1 MADATGETKEPPL
14 RVTFDR
20 RIKLE
25 FHGARITSDGGLL
38 AYREL
43 DDVFDLTAMGA
54 SALGEGR
61 RGRNIRHHLPG
72 LLRQAVYAR
81 LAGYED
87 VNDAERLARDPAMR
101 AIVGREGMDRLAAST
116 SQMGRFET
124 EWLASEA
131 NLAALTDL
139 SGAWIDRVH
148 VRRPPDGI
156 ILDMDSS
163 ESPTHGQQEGSAWN
177 GHFGCTCYHPL
188 FVFNQF
194 GDLERCLLRP
204 GNAHSAEGWRSV
216 LEPVIARYRERGLPL
231 WFRGD
236 AAFAK
241 PELYELLE
249 AEGIGYAIRLPANPV
264 LQERIGHLLTRPV
277 GRPPTKPQVF
287 FASYSYQ
294 AQSWARPRRVMAKVE
309 WHQGELYPRVGF
321 IVTNLKRPAE
331 RVSKFYNGRGTAE
344 QWIKE
349 GKLALR
355 WTRLSCRAFRDNA
368 VRLQLFALAYNLAN
382 FLRSLALPDEVAH
395 WSLTTLREKLVKI
408 GPGSSATAATWCS
421 SWPRWRCRAPCSPR
435 SCAGSSACEDRPWR
449 RPDRNGPKD
458 GRSRGENHAPRS
470 TKSIKTARIGPRMG
484 VRWSPAHG
492 FRPQPCAPID
502 WEAVADHGSGR

>member
-1 MADATGETKEPPL
+1 MADATGEAREPPL
-14 RVTFDR
+14 RVAFDH

-25 FHGARITSDGGLL
+25 FQGAKITSDGGLL

-43 DDVFDLTAMGA
+43 DDALDLTTTGV
-54 SALGEGR
+54 SALAEGR
-61 RGRNIRHHLPG
+61 RGTNIRHRLLG
-72 LLRQAVYAR
+72 LLRQAVYGR

-87 VNDAERLARDPAMR
+87 ANDAVRLARDPAMR
-101 AIVGREGMDRLAAST
+101 AIVGREGLDRPAAST

-148 VRRPPDGI
+148 RRRPPDGI

-163 ESPTHGQQEGSAWN
+163 ESPTRGQQEDAAYN

-188 FVFNQF
+188 FVLNQF
-194 GDLERCLLRP
+194 GDLERCKLRP
-204 GNAHSAEGWRSV
+204 GNVHSADGWRGV
-216 LEPVIARYRERGLPL
+216 LEPVIARYRERGLAL
-231 WFRGD
+231 YFRGD
-236 AAFAK
+236 AGFAK
-241 PELYELLE
+241 PELYQLLE
-249 AEGIGYAIRLPANPV
+249 AEGIGYAIRLPANSV
-264 LQERIGHLLTRPV
+264 LQESIGHLLTRPV
-277 GRPPTKPQVF
+277 GRPPKKPQVF
-287 FASYSYQ
+287 FGSFTYQ
-294 AQSWARPRRVMAKVE
+294 AQTWANARRVVAKVE

-321 IVTNLKRPAE
+321 IVTNLTRLAE
-331 RVSKFYNGRGTAE
+331 RVTKFYNGRGTAE

-382 FLRSLALPDEVAH
+382 SLRSLALPDEVAH

-408 GPGSSATAATWCS
+408 GGRIVRHRRYLVFQLAEVVVPRAVFAAILRRFDRLRGSPVPAT
-421 SWPRWRCRAPCSPR
+421 
-435 SCAGSSACEDRPWR
+435 
-449 RPDRNGPKD
+449 
-458 GRSRGENHAPRS
+458 
-470 TKSIKTARIGPRMG
+470 
-484 VRWSPAHG
+484 
-492 FRPQPCAPID
+492 
-502 WEAVADHGSGR
+502 